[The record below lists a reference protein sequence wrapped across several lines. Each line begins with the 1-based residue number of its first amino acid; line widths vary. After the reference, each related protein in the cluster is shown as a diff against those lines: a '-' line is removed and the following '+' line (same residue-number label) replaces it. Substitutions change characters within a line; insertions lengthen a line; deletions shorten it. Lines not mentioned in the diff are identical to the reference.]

1 MIPKNLISAPLLLL
15 LFLILIL
22 LLLLNSIITASCT
35 STSTCAC
42 TFICTST
49 TTAAK
54 IIIFVCTFLVLQ
66 QLLLLPL
73 RFPRPANKA
82 SNIFALQFCFLLGAA
97 WVPKGPSRF
106 ALQSAKTNPK
116 RTKSKQHKHSTNHF
130 LLSSYGGRYVLTL
143 LQKYRDTQPIWPR
156 SPLWFLLFGCG
167 GSLGSGP

>member
-1 MIPKNLISAPLLLL
+1 MFLSCVSAVMIPKNLISAPLLLL

-82 SNIFALQFCFLLGAA
+82 SNI
-97 WVPKGPSRF
+97 
-106 ALQSAKTNPK
+106 
-116 RTKSKQHKHSTNHF
+116 
-130 LLSSYGGRYVLTL
+130 LLSSFVFCWELLGCQKVPAGSPFSQPKQIRNGRNLNNTNI
-143 LQKYRDTQPIWPR
+143 QQIIFC
-156 SPLWFLLFGCG
+156 SPATAAGMY
-167 GSLGSGP
+167 